1 MTEIHQSAFTID
13 HSNLNIV
20 SKNLPYLPTRILIYN
35 RNIQDT
41 CLGGIVSN
49 VIIMTS
55 LRTPVYTV
63 PQVTELLL
71 NIFRCLKM
79 KVFSVISVLKSWYQK
94 TLRSHCTYP
103 HKSYN
108 HLILILLVEKCLIC
122 KFAIL
127 KTV

>member
-79 KVFSVISVLKSWYQK
+79 KVFIVISVLKSWYQK

-103 HKSYN
+103 YKLYN
-108 HLILILLVEKCLIC
+108 HLILILMVEKCLIC